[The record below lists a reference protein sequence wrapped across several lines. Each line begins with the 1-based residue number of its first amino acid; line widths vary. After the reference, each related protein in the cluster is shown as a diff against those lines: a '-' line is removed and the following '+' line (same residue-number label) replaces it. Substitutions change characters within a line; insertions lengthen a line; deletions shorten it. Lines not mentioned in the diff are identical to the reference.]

1 MNKKYYDLYIK
12 VKNYDVNLCDEI
24 VSYVGK
30 LRFKGFSIPLVIDEK
45 HQKIS
50 KKYWIF
56 LERCKECSD
65 EKGIDFVSRLDI
77 RYKSISHIKK
87 FLRKFRKRFEIISV
101 LGINREVISF
111 ASRDHRVDI
120 ITFYPFKTFRLLKG
134 DIEYIKKQNKIIE
147 FLLEF
152 LRKCEN
158 IEKLAYRLMLYRYN
172 IELLSRKKISHIFS
186 SGLYFEERSYSIQYI
201 FDLYNLLGGRK
212 DSLVKSMIEDLNNI
226 LEKNRKKLL
235 GKIILPGVEILDED

>member
-1 MNKKYYDLYIK
+1 
-12 VKNYDVNLCDEI
+12 
-24 VSYVGK
+24 
-30 LRFKGFSIPLVIDEK
+30 
-45 HQKIS
+45 
-50 KKYWIF
+50 
-56 LERCKECSD
+56 
-65 EKGIDFVSRLDI
+65 
-77 RYKSISHIKK
+77 
-87 FLRKFRKRFEIISV
+87 FEIISV

-212 DSLVKSMIEDLNNI
+212 DLLVKSMIEDLNNI

-235 GKIILPGVEILDED
+235 GKIILPGVEILNED